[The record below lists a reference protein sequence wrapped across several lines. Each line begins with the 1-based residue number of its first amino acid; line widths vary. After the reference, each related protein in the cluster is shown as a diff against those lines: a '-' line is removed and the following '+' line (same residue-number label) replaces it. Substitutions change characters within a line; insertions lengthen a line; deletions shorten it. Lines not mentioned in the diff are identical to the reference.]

1 MKITS
6 LMVEAETCCSCPQE
20 DSPQHRRA
28 SERPRLAKF
37 LSYVEHGGRG
47 RAASSVR
54 PRQRCPQCENNEA
67 NKGGTKDSSPPPAKR
82 RGRRSSPEQEN
93 RKGARGRAARRCQ
106 SEAPT
111 RARLREAAR
120 QKVSAESSEG
130 QRSVYGYGK
139 FTDHEP
145 RLSPDLNNNKEN
157 ESSGEQI
164 SLPPMPSKIYGK
176 ERVGRARSR
185 RRTVAQ
191 VASGP
196 YSLQGIHGGPSSEV
210 AQGQPR
216 GRSKSQRA
224 RPPAGPYSLGSAPYM
239 APTVPVLTPL
249 SDSNVVTVTVGG
261 PGTVQVSNNPLMR
274 SRSKSRP
281 RLSAAQLQLGTATIW
296 PDRHG
301 FWLPP

>member
-1 MKITS
+1 
-6 LMVEAETCCSCPQE
+6 MVEAETCSSCTQE
-20 DSPQHRRA
+20 DSGQHRRA

-37 LSYVEHGGRG
+37 LSYVEHGRG
-47 RAASSVR
+47 RAASVVR
-54 PRQRCPQCENNEA
+54 PRQRCPQCENEA
-67 NKGGTKDSSPPPAKR
+67 KGRERETSPPPAKR
-82 RGRRSSPEQEN
+82 RGRRGSPEE
-93 RKGARGRAARRCQ
+93 RSKGLRGRARRCQ

-111 RARLREAAR
+111 RAKLREAAR
-120 QKVSAESSEG
+120 QKLSVEGSSEG
-130 QRSVYGYGK
+130 RSVYGYGQ
-139 FTDHEP
+139 FTDEP
-145 RLSPDLNNNKEN
+145 QLSPDLNNNKEN
-157 ESSGEQI
+157 ESSVEQI

-196 YSLQGIHGGPSSEV
+196 YSLQSNHGPPSEAS
-210 AQGQPR
+210 QGPR

-224 RPPAGPYSLGSAPYM
+224 RPPPGPYSLGSAPYM

-261 PGTVQVSNNPLMR
+261 PGAQVSNPLMR

-281 RLSAAQLQLGTATIW
+281 RLSSAQLQLGTATIW

>member
-1 MKITS
+1 
-6 LMVEAETCCSCPQE
+6 MVEAETCCSCPQE

-120 QKVSAESSEG
+120 QKLSAESSEG

-196 YSLQGIHGGPSSEV
+196 YSLQGSHGGTSSEV

-249 SDSNVVTVTVGG
+249 SDSNVVTVTVAG

-281 RLSAAQLQLGTATIW
+281 RLSAAHLQLGTATIW